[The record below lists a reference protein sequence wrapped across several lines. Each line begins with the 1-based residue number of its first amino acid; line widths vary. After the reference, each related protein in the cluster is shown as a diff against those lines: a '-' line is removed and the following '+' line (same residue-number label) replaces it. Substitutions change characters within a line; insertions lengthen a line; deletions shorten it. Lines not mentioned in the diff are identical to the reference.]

1 MATKNVLELIESTY
15 DVGAIV
21 TTDGTPVWPL
31 IRQAVYFKTMQKKV
45 QYSNK
50 LRTRSKLQLFKNFFY
65 GIGNLFRLSRFEYIF
80 FNNTDKRTELGDKM
94 FDIYYDAWA
103 DALNADKSL
112 FIEWAI
118 DHHLPKSEVHSK
130 NVVSDLPMKLWAG
143 FHTTFTKVTI
153 RNEELLSQILEEH
166 GIQLNVKKE
175 LKAKLGIYKAYRSL
189 FKKAQPKA
197 VFVLS
202 SFTKVGEVMAAK
214 ELSIPVYEAQHG
226 YIGHTHPFYHAQKK
240 FPTFYPDYLIS
251 FGASEK
257 LEKQSSLI
265 FNSQSIIP
273 VGSLQLDLVKQRT
286 LPQQLAAFKENYA
299 KLFCVTLQAIK
310 DETILEWVKSQ
321 AETNPTWLFIVRPKQ
336 PNTTFELYTK
346 ANNVLILPELSTYD
360 VLKACDYNITIFS
373 TTVVEGIYLGASP
386 ILFNIDDL
394 PYKYF
399 DLKNSDIAIIKDGEP
414 LSEVHLA
421 KGGTFKTPYF
431 VENYFDNV
439 EKAALCI

>member
-15 DVGAIV
+15 DVGTIV
-21 TTDGTPVWPL
+21 TTDGIPVWPL

-50 LRTRSKLQLFKNFFY
+50 LRTRSKLQLLKNFFY
-65 GIGNLFRLSRFEYIF
+65 GIGNLFKLSRFEYIF

-257 LEKQSSLI
+257 LEEQSSLI

-273 VGSLQLDLVKQRT
+273 VG
-286 LPQQLAAFKENYA
+286 
-299 KLFCVTLQAIK
+299 TLQAIK